1 MFINNR
7 MDKNLKYIQIL
18 DILHIMEYYT
28 AVRMN
33 IPKLTQQIWMNLLK
47 NNVGQKMPD
56 TKEYILEWFHLYEVE
71 YQ

>member
-7 MDKNLKYIQIL
+7 MAKNLKYI
-18 DILHIMEYYT
+18 HIMEYYI
-28 AVRMN
+28 AIRMN
-33 IPKLTQQIWMNLLK
+33 IPKLTQQTWMNLLK
-47 NNVGQKMPD
+47 NNVWQKMPD